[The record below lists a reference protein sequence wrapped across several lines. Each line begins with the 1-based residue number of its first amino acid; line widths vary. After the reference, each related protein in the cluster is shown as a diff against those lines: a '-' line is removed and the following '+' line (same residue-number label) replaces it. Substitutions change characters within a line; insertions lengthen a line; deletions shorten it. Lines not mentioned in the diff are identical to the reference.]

1 LLNKCR
7 RIRTEDMTLS
17 HIRIVGSGLIGTSIG
32 LALTR
37 AGKSVEMVDIDLGAQ
52 KLAQDLMGSA
62 AEGVSAQV
70 TIIASPLSSISQV
83 ISSEIAQGFNF
94 GFIDISSVKTN
105 PVVEVSAL
113 SLDLANFLPTHP
125 MAGREV
131 GGAESARGDLFQG
144 RPWIIDSRGVK
155 ADLLQA
161 GREIIEICGGHVI
174 DMPVAIHDQAVALV
188 SHLPQIMSSALAAQL
203 EGAPAE
209 WLDLAGTGLRDTT
222 RIAAS
227 NSQLWR
233 EILSAN
239 RQALNPL
246 LEKVIED
253 LKSLQ
258 LSLNSEDAIEE
269 FIKAGN
275 RGRSM
280 IPGKHGGV
288 ARNYTFLPVVIEDK
302 PGQLAALFDECAV
315 AQVNVED
322 LAIEHSPEQYTGLI
336 TLALSKEDAQKLYL
350 HLLKQG
356 WSAHSPR

>member
-1 LLNKCR
+1 
-7 RIRTEDMTLS
+7 MTIS
-17 HIRIVGSGLIGTSIG
+17 HIRIIGSGLIGSSIG
-32 LALTR
+32 LALSR
-37 AGKSVEMVDIDLGAQ
+37 AGISVKMVDIDPSAER
-52 KLAQDLMGSA
+52 LAQDLVGA
-62 AEGVSAQV
+62 PRFEGGAEL
-70 TIIASPLSSISQV
+70 TIIASPLSTISEV
-83 ISSEIAQGFNF
+83 IKGEIHSGFNL

-105 PVVEVSAL
+105 PKVEVSAL
-113 SLDLANFLPTHP
+113 GLDMQYFLPTHP

-144 RPWIIDSRGVK
+144 RPWIYDSREVN
-155 ADLLQA
+155 AELLNA
-161 GREIIEICGGHVI
+161 GLEIIEICGGHPI
-174 DMPVAIHDQAVALV
+174 DMPSALHDQAVALV

-227 NSQLWR
+227 SSQLWR
-233 EILSAN
+233 EILAAN
-239 RQALNPL
+239 REALTPL
-246 LEKVIED
+246 LDKVIEH

-258 LSLNSEDAIEE
+258 LSLNSESAIEE
-269 FIKAGN
+269 FIKSGN

-288 ARNYTFLPVVIEDK
+288 ARNYAFLPVVIEDK
-302 PGQLAALFDECAV
+302 PGQLAALFDECAT

-322 LAIEHSPEQYTGLI
+322 LTIEHSPEQYTGLI
-336 TLALSKEDAQKLYL
+336 TLALSKDDAEKLYN